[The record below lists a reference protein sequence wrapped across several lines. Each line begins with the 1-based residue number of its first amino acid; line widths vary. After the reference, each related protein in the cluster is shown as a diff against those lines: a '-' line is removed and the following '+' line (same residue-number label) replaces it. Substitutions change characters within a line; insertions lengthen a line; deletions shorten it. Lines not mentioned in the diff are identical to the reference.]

1 MRLRVVA
8 LTTGL
13 ALLGTLVTGAPAS
26 AATTTF
32 KNCTAMHK
40 VYANGVAKSSFA
52 ATHAK
57 PANIRSPK
65 VSSSLYGKNRKMDRD
80 KDGVACEIRP

>member
-1 MRLRVVA
+1 MRHRAIA

-13 ALLGTLVTGAPAS
+13 ALVGALLTGSPAS

-40 VYANGVAKSSFA
+40 VYKNGVAKSSFT

-57 PANIRSPK
+57 PAKIKAPK
-65 VSSSLYGKNRKMDRD
+65 VSSSLYAKNRKMDRD
-80 KDGVACEIRP
+80 GDGVSCEVTR